1 MLRRVTASLRPLE
14 KSKNGMIK
22 MQGYDLKSCP
32 FAIIKTEVREV
43 IIKIVQDDYIELRIK
58 ITDDGK
64 QIKPAD
70 GEKIEFK
77 SNVNTRSYAE
87 DTDGGNGKTQICEQ
101 SDTVDAENRIA
112 IKLDTAKFHIV
123 PGKYHWELNL
133 VKEDGTKTCLLPRD
147 NNELI
152 VLKREADIND

>member
-1 MLRRVTASLRPLE
+1 
-14 KSKNGMIK
+14 MIK

-58 ITDDGK
+58 ITDDGEP
-64 QIKPAD
+64 IMPAD

-77 SNVNTRSYAE
+77 SNVSTNRYAE
-87 DTDGGNGKTQICEQ
+87 DADGASGKTQICEQ
-101 SDTVDAENRIA
+101 SDTVDAENRIV
-112 IKLDTAKFHIV
+112 IKLNTAKFHIV
-123 PGKYHWELNL
+123 PGRYHWELNL

-152 VLKREADIND
+152 VMKREADVDA

>member
-1 MLRRVTASLRPLE
+1 MAKPDTANLKLSKQL
-14 KSKNGMIK
+14 KNGLIK

-77 SNVNTRSYAE
+77 SNVNTKSYVE
-87 DTDGGNGKTQICEQ
+87 DADGINGKTQICEQ
-101 SDTVDAENRIA
+101 SDSVDAENRIV
-112 IKLDTAKFHIV
+112 IKLNTAKFHIV

-133 VKEDGTKTCLLPRD
+133 IKEDGTKTCLLPRD